1 MQSLLPRMSF
11 QRDSSK
17 AEGIV
22 SSITNFDQSSLL
34 RCLEKLWTPILL
46 VGAPKDCKR
55 EVLKEMRSATL
66 GTLWSL
72 LFSSP
77 PKTER

>member
-1 MQSLLPRMSF
+1 MQSLLPRMSS

-22 SSITNFDQSSLL
+22 SSTTNLDQSSLL
-34 RCLEKLWTPILL
+34 RFLEKLWTPIPLA
-46 VGAPKDCKR
+46 GAPKECKR
-55 EVLKEMRSATL
+55 EILKEMRSATL
-66 GTLWSL
+66 GALWSL